1 MAKRRRKV
9 RLLIDERDFDEAE
22 AQLERWKASGED
34 AGGLRE
40 LQAYLEANASWWT
53 ESNTGMKFR
62 RIPGGSF
69 RMGSPSSEEGR
80 GSNERQH
87 TVSVGKFWMG
97 VNEVTLGQFRRFV
110 RDSGHR
116 PKSESKGCFWYTGSK
131 WEKSKNKNWRSPGFS
146 QLDSQPVVC
155 VSWFDAS
162 AYAKWLTKKTG
173 KHFRLPTEAEWEY
186 AARAGTQTARYWGE
200 AIGRNRANCYECG
213 SRWDGKQTAPAGSS
227 PPQRLRASRHAGQ
240 RVGVDVFSLYCKL
253 RWQRTKVFSFRQQI
267 LPSRGFAAQ
276 PPGGRAF
283 RQPGQRRA
291 GFPELPP
298 RISSS
303 PGLTLFPFPKTPA
316 WAKGASAPRISPMS
330 KMQAAPLRR

>member
-227 PPQRLRASRHAGQ
+227 PPPNAFGLHDMLGNVLEWTCSAFTASYDGSEQKCSVSASRYSLRGGSRLNRPGDVRSANRGS
-240 RVGVDVFSLYCKL
+240 GVPG
-253 RWQRTKVFSFRQQI
+253 FRN
-267 LPSRGFAAQ
+267 SRLGFRLAQ
-276 PPGGRAF
+276 D
-283 RQPGQRRA
+283 
-291 GFPELPP
+291 
-298 RISSS
+298 
-303 PGLTLFPFPKTPA
+303 
-316 WAKGASAPRISPMS
+316 
-330 KMQAAPLRR
+330 

>member
-227 PPQRLRASRHAGQ
+227 PPPTPSGFTTCWATCWSGRVQPLLQATMAANKSVQFPPADTPFAGVRGSTARGTCVPPTGAAAC
-240 RVGVDVFSLYCKL
+240 RVSG
-253 RWQRTKVFSFRQQI
+253 
-267 LPSRGFAAQ
+267 
-276 PPGGRAF
+276 
-283 RQPGQRRA
+283 
-291 GFPELPP
+291 
-298 RISSS
+298 
-303 PGLTLFPFPKTPA
+303 TPA
-316 WAKGASAPRISPMS
+316 SDFV
-330 KMQAAPLRR
+330 